1 MPRNKL
7 EQQPAEKRREI
18 VDAARALFLDVGYE
32 STSMSAIASAAGVAS
47 NTIYWYF
54 KDKDEL
60 LVAVL
65 DAELERGMAKF
76 LRGPATDRTGRLL
89 MVVKQLQ
96 QARRLVATVH
106 ARMDISPVV
115 GAWHDRFHELSETLI
130 QAEMSQA
137 GISPEKAKSLV
148 KIWVFTVEGLLAHRM
163 SDAEKRK
170 ICSVL
175 TGDDALQ

>member
-1 MPRNKL
+1 MPRNK
-7 EQQPAEKRREI
+7 QQQHADEKRAEI
-18 VDAARALFLDVGYE
+18 VDAARTLFLKGGFE
-32 STSMSAIASAAGVAS
+32 ATSMSAIASSAGVAS

-54 KDKDEL
+54 KDKDDL

-65 DAELERGMAKF
+65 DAELERGLAKF

-96 QARRLVATVH
+96 QASRLVATVH
-106 ARMDISPVV
+106 ARMEISPAI